1 MYSNLPNASL
11 SDLPI
16 SNRFKHKGVSTFH
29 EACDFIW
36 KLPYGRTNHHGLI
49 AVLSEGKGT
58 CSSKH
63 RLLKALVDE
72 LGIDGIEL
80 IVGIYLM
87 NENNTP
93 GVGFVLDR
101 SEFNSIPEAHCYLR
115 YDNRRIDLTRSEIV
129 ASEPIKEFLIEVAVE
144 ADKLPEFKEPFHYQY
159 IADKYGNERAK
170 AVWVCRE
177 QCIAALGT

>member
-11 SDLPI
+11 SNLPI
-16 SNRFKHKGVSTFH
+16 SNRFKHNGVSTFH

-80 IVGIYLM
+80 IAFFSG
-87 NENNTP
+87 
-93 GVGFVLDR
+93 
-101 SEFNSIPEAHCYLR
+101 YLR
-115 YDNRRIDLTRSEIV
+115 SKIKSVKFQRIFNKISG
-129 ASEPIKEFLIEVAVE
+129 SMLIGAGAVT
-144 ADKLPEFKEPFHYQY
+144 ATLHKS
-159 IADKYGNERAK
+159 G
-170 AVWVCRE
+170 
-177 QCIAALGT
+177 